1 MKEFIRLTTE
11 GRAGQRRA
19 GQGRNLNCTAGRPVC
34 PALKA
39 GVPAIQNKDLA
50 RWFVQNRYK
59 PNGFGGGMAP
69 RVPLRPFVT
78 PKRLYLM

>member
-1 MKEFIRLTTE
+1 MIDSRFRGLSSAKYRQYVEI
-11 GRAGQRRA
+11 A
-19 GQGRNLNCTAGRPVC
+19 NV
-34 PALKA
+34 KA
-39 GVPAIQNKDLA
+39 GVRAIQNKDLA

-78 PKRLYLM
+78 PKTLYLM

>member
-1 MKEFIRLTTE
+1 MFLGKLELWVLDLVTVILEYF
-11 GRAGQRRA
+11 
-19 GQGRNLNCTAGRPVC
+19 
-34 PALKA
+34 KA